1 MTKRKICA
9 IMKVSS
15 QGGRSRKDERFRM
28 NKEQKTTL
36 LIMAAGLGSRYGG
49 NKQVDGIGP
58 HGEILMQYSIYDAI
72 RAGFNKIVFVI
83 KPEHQ
88 SIIEGFCKD
97 IQGAEIAF
105 VYQDFSSLPD
115 FYTVP
120 KDRVKPFGTAH
131 AVLCAADAIDEPFA
145 VLNADDFYG
154 ADAFRV
160 MHDRLLTLDKGEA
173 TMVAYYLKN
182 TVSRNGAV
190 TRGVCEVKDGNLGK
204 VTEVYKITVDEAGR
218 IFDADMGDLDKDAL
232 VSMNM
237 WGFSPEIF
245 RGMRERFYAFLR
257 GLSEEEIKAEYVLP
271 TMVDGMISDGELS
284 VSVLSTS
291 AVWFGVTYQ
300 EDRPTVAAELAALHK
315 AGAYPEKLFG

>member
-1 MTKRKICA
+1 
-9 IMKVSS
+9 MK
-15 QGGRSRKDERFRM
+15 
-28 NKEQKTTL
+28 KTTL

-88 SIIEGFCKD
+88 SLIERFCKD
-97 IQGAEIAF
+97 ISGVEITF
-105 VYQDFSSLPD
+105 VYQEFSSIPS
-115 FYTVP
+115 FYEIP
-120 KDRVKPFGTAH
+120 ADRVKPFGTVH
-131 AVLCAADAIDEPFA
+131 AVLCAADAIGEPFA

-160 MHDRLLTLDKGEA
+160 MHDKLVELQSGEG

-190 TRGVCEVKDGNLGK
+190 TRGVCHVAEGNLRG
-204 VTEVYKITVDEAGR
+204 VTETYSITVDENGK
-218 IFDADMGDLDKDAL
+218 ISDADSGELDGNAL
-232 VSMNM
+232 VSMNL
-237 WGFSPEIF
+237 WGFLPEIF
-245 RGMRERFYAFLR
+245 APMKESFEVFLR
-257 GLSEEEIKAEYVLP
+257 GIEQGNIKAEYALP
-271 TMVDGMISDGELS
+271 TMIDRMIGSDTLK
-284 VSVLSTS
+284 VSVLSTD

-300 EDRPTVAAELAALHK
+300 EDRASVAEELRLLHES
-315 AGAYPEKLFG
+315 GEYPEKLFG

>member
-1 MTKRKICA
+1 MKDTK
-9 IMKVSS
+9 
-15 QGGRSRKDERFRM
+15 
-28 NKEQKTTL
+28 KTTL

-72 RAGFNKIVFVI
+72 RAGFQKIVFVI

-88 SIIEGFCKD
+88 AIIERFTCDIKD
-97 IQGAEIAF
+97 VEICF
-105 VYQDFSSLPD
+105 VYQDFSSIPD

-120 KDRVKPFGTAH
+120 SDRVKPFGTVH
-131 AVLCAADAIDEPFA
+131 AVLCAADVIHEPFA

-154 ADAFRV
+154 ADAFSV
-160 MHDRLLTLDKGEA
+160 MHDKLVALEEGEA

-190 TRGVCEVKDGNLGK
+190 TRGVCDVKSGLLQK
-204 VTEVYKITVDEAGR
+204 VTEVYQITVDEQGQ
-218 IFDADMGDLDKDAL
+218 IFDADAGTLDGDCL

-237 WGFSPEIF
+237 WGFRPEIF
-245 RGMRERFYAFLR
+245 DAMRAHFHEFLR
-257 GLSEEEIKAEYVLP
+257 AIPEGAIKAEYVLP
-271 TMVDGMISDGELS
+271 TMVDQMIGGKELA
-284 VSVLSTS
+284 VSVLSTR

-300 EDRPTVAAELAALHK
+300 EDRPTVAAELKALHD
-315 AGAYPEKLFG
+315 ANLYPEHLFG